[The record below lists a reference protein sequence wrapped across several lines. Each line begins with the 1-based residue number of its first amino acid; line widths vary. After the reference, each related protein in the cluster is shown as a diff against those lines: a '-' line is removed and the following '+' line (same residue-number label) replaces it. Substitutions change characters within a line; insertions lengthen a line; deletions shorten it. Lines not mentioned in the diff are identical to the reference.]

1 MPRRWGQP
9 VGWYPLRLALD
20 PIHWGPTRLSFDC
33 ELLVMVPGSPID
45 AEATT
50 AGDLEAI
57 EALVGETSSDL
68 STLVLGAQVAPS
80 LVMRE
85 LTRVLS
91 ESADLLL
98 LIGQDWLHSANL
110 QLDEL
115 LQQDHDTLM
124 NAPLLV
130 G

>member
-1 MPRRWGQP
+1 
-9 VGWYPLRLALD
+9 
-20 PIHWGPTRLSFDC
+20 
-33 ELLVMVPGSPID
+33 MVSGSPID
-45 AEATT
+45 AETTT
-50 AGDLEAI
+50 AGDLDAI

-98 LIGQDWLHSANL
+98 LIGQDWLHSANH

>member
-1 MPRRWGQP
+1 M
-9 VGWYPLRLALD
+9 VFS
-20 PIHWGPTRLSFDC
+20 GP
-33 ELLVMVPGSPID
+33 PID
-45 AEATT
+45 AEAAA

-57 EALVGETSSDL
+57 ETLVGDTANEL
-68 STLVLGAQVAPS
+68 STLVLGAQVAPN
-80 LVMRE
+80 LVMKE

-91 ESADLLL
+91 ESADLLM
-98 LIGQDWLHSANL
+98 LIGQDLLSSAGN

-124 NAPLLV
+124 NAPMLV

>member
-1 MPRRWGQP
+1 M
-9 VGWYPLRLALD
+9 
-20 PIHWGPTRLSFDC
+20 
-33 ELLVMVPGSPID
+33 D
-45 AEATT
+45 AEAAA
-50 AGDLEAI
+50 AGDLAAI
-57 EALVGETSSDL
+57 EALVLDTSSDL
-68 STLVLGAQVAPS
+68 SALVQGAQVAPN

-91 ESADLLL
+91 ESADLLM
-98 LIGQDWLHSANL
+98 LIGQDLLQGAGH

-115 LQQDHDTLM
+115 LQQDHDALM

>member
-1 MPRRWGQP
+1 
-9 VGWYPLRLALD
+9 
-20 PIHWGPTRLSFDC
+20 
-33 ELLVMVPGSPID
+33 
-45 AEATT
+45 
-50 AGDLEAI
+50 
-57 EALVGETSSDL
+57 
-68 STLVLGAQVAPS
+68 
-80 LVMRE
+80 
-85 LTRVLS
+85 VLS

-98 LIGQDWLHSANL
+98 LIGQDWLHSANH